1 LKAQAR
7 AIEVNNTEE
16 YLALGMRDGSVR
28 VFQVSYQA
36 PFWKE
41 ISIYV
46 CKHQK
51 IPAEWIEDLKFS
63 PDGKYLLVS
72 SHNNFSYLFEV
83 PNFDKPVK
91 VFGKSSSYITH
102 IDWSLDS

>member
-1 LKAQAR
+1 MLSLETDINGKPIPRLNDGAISLGAQAR

-16 YLALGMRDGSVR
+16 YLAMGMRDGSLR
-28 VFQVSYQA
+28 VFQSSNQA

-46 CKHQK
+46 CKHKK

-63 PDGKYLLVS
+63 PDG
-72 SHNNFSYLFEV
+72 
-83 PNFDKPVK
+83 
-91 VFGKSSSYITH
+91 
-102 IDWSLDS
+102 